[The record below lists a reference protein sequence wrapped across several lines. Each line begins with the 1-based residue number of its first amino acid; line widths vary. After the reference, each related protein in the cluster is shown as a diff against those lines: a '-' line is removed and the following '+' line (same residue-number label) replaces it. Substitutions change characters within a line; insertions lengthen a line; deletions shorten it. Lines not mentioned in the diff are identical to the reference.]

1 MSTRW
6 KRGDIALVGLA
17 LALLGTAP
25 TALAGEPAP
34 ADAPVQEATPAE
46 ATERGAAQDE
56 PRSVPIAATS
66 VSLSSDPGG
75 RAALELR
82 LAEDGLHEIVLEDG
96 VVRVDGRRVVGYE
109 VGGAFEAAWRELLRS
124 LAGRRAAEVGRRLL
138 TWEPGLSGTEAEAA
152 TELRERLDGIL
163 APPSVPETEAA
174 AAETPRA
181 GPVSIAPGGLSFEA
195 LTSRLE
201 RLHGS
206 LEALGEQAAA
216 TTEELA
222 LIVHDDYAVE
232 EGRTVAGNLAL
243 LDGRLDLAGAVR
255 GDVLVLDG
263 VLALRPSGRIDGD
276 LLQVGGRVEQEG
288 GRLAGEL
295 LSIRDVGRGA
305 AAEAREHAAEARE
318 RVEEA
323 RDRARE
329 ARAIAREHRPSRD
342 RGFFDRTF
350 HNIEHAIE
358 GLASTLS
365 AFLGLGV
372 LGLLAVYFARP
383 RLERVADTARRDFG
397 RSFGVG
403 LAAEVLFIPAFVI
416 LCVAVITIPLALLL
430 IPLTAAAVLGGYL
443 AVSHSLGEVFAA
455 RRYRYEWLERLR
467 RSNSYYYVLTG
478 LGLLLLPFAVAALLW
493 LFGGLADFLRGLTIF
508 AAVVVTW
515 LATTTGLGA
524 VVLTRGGEP
533 GEPGM
538 PWRRG
543 PSPAEAGGPET
554 ETGGAGA

>member
-6 KRGDIALVGLA
+6 KRGEMALVGLA

-25 TALAGEPAP
+25 TVLAGEPAP
-34 ADAPVQEATPAE
+34 ADAPAQEATPAE
-46 ATERGAAQDE
+46 ATERAAAQDE

-96 VVRVDGRRVVGYE
+96 AVRVDGRRVAGYE
-109 VGGAFEAAWRELLRS
+109 VGGAFETAWRELLRS
-124 LAGRRAAEVGRRLL
+124 LAGRRATEVGRRLL
-138 TWEPGLSGTEAEAA
+138 TWEPGLSGAEPEAA

-163 APPSVPETEAA
+163 APPPVQEAEAA
-174 AAETPRA
+174 AAERPRA

-295 LSIRDVGRGA
+295 LSIRDVGRA
-305 AAEAREHAAEARE
+305 AEAEAREHAAEARE
-318 RVEEA
+318 RAEEA
-323 RDRARE
+323 RDRASQ

-342 RGFFDRTF
+342 RGFFDRIF
-350 HNIEHAIE
+350 HNIERAIQV
-358 GLASTLS
+358 LASTLS

-372 LGLLAVYFARP
+372 LGLLAVYFARS

-443 AVSHSLGEVFAA
+443 AVSHSLGEVFAT

-493 LFGGLADFLRGLTIF
+493 LFGDLADFLRGLTIF

-543 PSPAEAGGPET
+543 RSPAEGGGPAP